1 MKGSIETMLGII
13 LLAFMALL
21 GTSYITASLTTQKA
35 QNYHAAVV
43 AELEASD
50 FSTSVVSS
58 CKTKAKDNGYKN
70 LTITVNGNSDTGK
83 YAKVVL
89 DYDYAIPLLNRMIDH
104 EIVGYAR

>member
-1 MKGSIETMLGII
+1 MERRPARWWGGDILRLENMKGSIETMLGII

-58 CKTKAKDNGYKN
+58 CKTKAKDNGYK
-70 LTITVNGNSDTGK
+70 T
-83 YAKVVL
+83 
-89 DYDYAIPLLNRMIDH
+89 
-104 EIVGYAR
+104 